1 MDLKT
6 FFETFAAGIAADA
19 ALQTWA
25 NANFG
30 KDAAVYKEVDHNNP
44 PDAQGDAPFLVLV
57 SPSKDSAGDDRTP
70 EYGFGVWLV
79 VYQQGTANRADDAIE
94 PVTVDLL
101 LEFIEKVKDAIR
113 ASMPAS
119 FEVRFIE
126 ETDTIGAMP
135 EVHGFLDCAFRQ
147 SVLIGSNP
155 LD

>member
-1 MDLKT
+1 MDLET
-6 FFETFAAGIAADA
+6 FFETFIAGIAADT

-30 KDAAVYKEVDHNNP
+30 KDAGVHGEINHNSP
-44 PDAQGDAPFLVLV
+44 PDAETDAPFCVLV
-57 SPSKDSAGDDRTP
+57 SPSKDSASDNRSP

-79 VYQQGTANRADDAIE
+79 IYADDTDARPDDAIV
-94 PVTVDLL
+94 PATVKLL
-101 LEFIEKVKDAIR
+101 LQFIEKVKDAIR
-113 ASMPAS
+113 ANLPAN

-135 EVHGFLDCAFRQ
+135 EVHGYLDCFLHAPA
-147 SVLIGSNP
+147 LIGANP